1 MGSKTLTGRGL
12 SMQSTPLGPWEVGGS
27 AGPAGAGLQGR
38 YCSVADPNRIRC
50 DQGRKGVKMRDRTH
64 YVSGLWYLVS
74 SRGGALRFGEVVVGS
89 VDKCRGNSLSPRTTH
104 AQGMIGS

>member
-38 YCSVADPNRIRC
+38 YRSVANPGTIVWY
-50 DQGRKGVKMRDRTH
+50 QGGKGVNVTR
-64 YVSGLWYLVS
+64 
-74 SRGGALRFGEVVVGS
+74 
-89 VDKCRGNSLSPRTTH
+89 
-104 AQGMIGS
+104 

>member
-38 YCSVADPNRIRC
+38 YCSVADPNPLRE
-50 DQGRKGVKMRDRTH
+50 DQGGKGVKQE
-64 YVSGLWYLVS
+64 S
-74 SRGGALRFGEVVVGS
+74 SRSDHVLKLDEEAEEGS
-89 VDKCRGNSLSPRTTH
+89 V
-104 AQGMIGS
+104 

>member
-38 YCSVADPNRIRC
+38 CCSVADPNPPQG
-50 DQGRKGVKMRDRTH
+50 DQLRKRVNPFKQRSQKER
-64 YVSGLWYLVS
+64 
-74 SRGGALRFGEVVVGS
+74 
-89 VDKCRGNSLSPRTTH
+89 
-104 AQGMIGS
+104 

>member
-38 YCSVADPNRIRC
+38 YCSFADP
-50 DQGRKGVKMRDRTH
+50 DVYPPEGDTGRKRVRD
-64 YVSGLWYLVS
+64 
-74 SRGGALRFGEVVVGS
+74 
-89 VDKCRGNSLSPRTTH
+89 LSYRPV
-104 AQGMIGS
+104 